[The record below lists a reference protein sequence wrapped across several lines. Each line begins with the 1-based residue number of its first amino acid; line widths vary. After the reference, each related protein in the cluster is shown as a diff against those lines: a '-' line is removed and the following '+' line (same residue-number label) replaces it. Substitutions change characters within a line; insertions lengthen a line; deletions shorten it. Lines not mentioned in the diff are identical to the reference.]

1 MNPVSPGAPVWTA
14 LIPVAVL
21 AFVLFR
27 NARGRRLRI
36 ERLWIA
42 PMIVMLAAGLVLAN
56 SPPPSPP
63 GLLMDIAALAVG
75 AALGW
80 WRARTAVF
88 TINPETHEI
97 TSKVSVVGLLILVG
111 IFALRF
117 ALRGLLTADASMLHV
132 SAAEATD
139 SVLLLAVG
147 LVSAQRIEWLIR
159 ARRMLAQA
167 RGSAA

>member
-1 MNPVSPGAPVWTA
+1 MNPVSPGAPAWTA
-14 LIPVAVL
+14 LIPLVVL

-27 NARGRRLRI
+27 NIRGRRLRI
-36 ERLWIA
+36 ERLWI
-42 PMIVMLAAGLVLAN
+42 PPLIVTLAAGLVLAN
-56 SPPPSPP
+56 SPPPSMA
-63 GLLMDIAALAVG
+63 GVLMDIAALAVG
-75 AALGW
+75 AGLGW

-88 TINPETHEI
+88 TIDPETHEI

-117 ALRGLLTADASMLHV
+117 GLRSVLTADSSMLHV

-159 ARRMLAQA
+159 ARRMLAEA
-167 RGSAA
+167 RAAD

>member
-1 MNPVSPGAPVWTA
+1 MNPISPGAPAWTT
-14 LIPVAVL
+14 LIPLAVL
-21 AFVLFR
+21 ALVLFR
-27 NARGRRLRI
+27 NARGRRLRV

-42 PMIVMLAAGLVLAN
+42 PVIVTLAAGLVLVN
-56 SPPPSPP
+56 SPPGSLT
-63 GLLMDIAALAVG
+63 GVLMDVAALAVG

-88 TINPETHEI
+88 TINPDTHEI
-97 TSKVSVVGLLILVG
+97 TSKVSVVGLLILAG

-117 ALRGLLTADASMLHV
+117 TLRSVLTADASMLHV

-147 LVSAQRIEWLIR
+147 LVSAQRMEWLIR

-167 RGSAA
+167 RAG